1 MKTLGS
7 TYYIFPF
14 MFTYK
19 GWRVTVY
26 KVRHFGIKRLKMKV
40 VFELSAENMA
50 ADYAIGRNTSETY
63 LSSYKRCLK
72 LAESFVQGRKQR
84 IEKKFLVS
92 SGVNERWGNIVHSIF
107 LSYIKDIYFRRS
119 GRPSFAA
126 GEVYQKAVAFI
137 DSYLDDVQSQ
147 WLGFFNEH
155 RNITKS

>member
-26 KVRHFGIKRLKMKV
+26 KVYHLGIKRLKMKV
-40 VFELSAENMA
+40 VFELSAESMA
-50 ADYAIGRNTSETY
+50 ADYAIGRGAPETY
-63 LSSYKRCLK
+63 LSSYRHCLE

-92 SGVNERWGNIVHSIF
+92 SGVNERWGNIAHFMFIQQMR
-107 LSYIKDIYFRRS
+107 DIHYNRP
-119 GRPSFAA
+119 GKPSFAA
-126 GEVYQKAVAFI
+126 DEARRNAIAYI
-137 DSYLDDVQSQ
+137 DGHLEDTWNQ
-147 WLGFFNEH
+147 WLSFLKE
-155 RNITKS
+155 RNTWER